1 MKASITSV
9 REIVS
14 FLFCQKYLS
23 CLIAV
28 IGLFAILFLIF
39 VVNALYGVYEKKY
52 VLEWRNDDQLL
63 RFITKEK
70 SETHNYFIFCLFK
83 RSQS

>member
-52 VLEWRNDDQLL
+52 VLE
-63 RFITKEK
+63 
-70 SETHNYFIFCLFK
+70 
-83 RSQS
+83 